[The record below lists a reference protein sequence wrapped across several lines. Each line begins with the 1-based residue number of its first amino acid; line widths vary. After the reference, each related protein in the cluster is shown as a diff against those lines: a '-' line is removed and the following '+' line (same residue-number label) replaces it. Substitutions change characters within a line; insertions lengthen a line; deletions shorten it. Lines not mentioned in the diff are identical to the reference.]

1 MINYNAFNNDL
12 LYKLVKLVEFNKK
25 SSLII
30 EEENKVDAKYKTEL
44 CKKFQSTGKC
54 PYGYKCRFAHG
65 KEELISKLQGLNYK
79 KKPCKTFNEKGYC
92 PYGSRCSFKHDERT
106 FSETSFSYFYLQLFL
121 FKTYNFLPSRK
132 NFYSERSILLYRRLP
147 IFESLSQKNIFN
159 ESDKNFGE
167 IDTNNSLIILSNNSD
182 EEIVHK
188 KVDSYSNDKNNE
200 NDNENDN
207 DNDIDND
214 NNNNENIIE
223 FFRKYGIDS
232 IVEEKLNNNDK
243 SNNEI
248 NKENICENIKC

>member
-182 EEIVHK
+182 EEMVNK
-188 KVDSYSNDKNNE
+188 KVDSFSNDLN
-200 NDNENDN
+200 NDN
-207 DNDIDND
+207 DY
-214 NNNNENIIE
+214 NNENIIE

-232 IVEEKLNNNDK
+232 IFEEKFNNINK
-243 SNNEI
+243 SNNEL

>member
-54 PYGYKCRFAHG
+54 PYGHKCRFAHG
-65 KEELISKLQGLNYK
+65 KEELICKLQGLNYK

-121 FKTYNFLPSRK
+121 FKIYNFLPSRK

-200 NDNENDN
+200 N
-207 DNDIDND
+207 
-214 NNNNENIIE
+214 IIE

-243 SNNEI
+243 SNNEL

>member
-12 LYKLVKLVEFNKK
+12 LYKLVKLVEFNKN
-25 SSLII
+25 SSLKNLI
-30 EEENKVDAKYKTEL
+30 EEENKVDTKYKTEL

-54 PYGYKCRFAHG
+54 PYGHKCRFAHG
-65 KEELISKLQGLNYK
+65 KEELICKLQGLNYK

-132 NFYSERSILLYRRLP
+132 NFYSDRSILLYGRLP

-182 EEIVHK
+182 EDIVNK
-188 KVDSYSNDKNNE
+188 KVDSSNNG
-200 NDNENDN
+200 NDY
-207 DNDIDND
+207 
-214 NNNNENIIE
+214 NNENIIE

-232 IVEEKLNNNDK
+232 IVEEKFNNNDK
-243 SNNEI
+243 SNNEL

>member
-92 PYGSRCSFKHDERT
+92 PYGSRCSFKHDERA

-182 EEIVHK
+182 EEMVNK
-188 KVDSYSNDKNNE
+188 KVDSFSNDLN
-200 NDNENDN
+200 NDN
-207 DNDIDND
+207 DY
-214 NNNNENIIE
+214 NNENIIE

-232 IVEEKLNNNDK
+232 IFEEKFNNINK
-243 SNNEI
+243 SNNEL

>member
-92 PYGSRCSFKHDERT
+92 PYGSRCSFKHDERA

-121 FKTYNFLPSRK
+121 FKIYNFLPSRK
-132 NFYSERSILLYRRLP
+132 NFYSDRSNLLYGRLP

-159 ESDKNFGE
+159 ESVKNFGE

-182 EEIVHK
+182 EEMVNK
-188 KVDSYSNDKNNE
+188 KVDSFSNDLN
-200 NDNENDN
+200 NDN
-207 DNDIDND
+207 DY
-214 NNNNENIIE
+214 NNENIIE

-232 IVEEKLNNNDK
+232 IFEEKFNNINK
-243 SNNEI
+243 SNNEL